1 MRKLLMLGGSDVQL
15 PAIHRAKALGF
26 HVITCGNKPTDA
38 GHAFADEYH
47 DVSTVDKERVLALAN
62 DLRID
67 GISAYGSDPAAITAA
82 YVAERLGL
90 PGSGHE
96 AVIRLQ
102 DKVLFREDQH
112 ALGIP
117 APGAAEALSAE
128 QVLGLVKDW
137 PSGGILK
144 PVDTSGSKGV
154 FRMDARTPLGV
165 VQEMFEEALGFS
177 RSKKLVIEEFL
188 VRSHPQMTGDVLI
201 DEGRIKFFCF
211 GDVHFNTAING
222 LVPRS
227 VSYPTVVPMELQER
241 AVSDAQR
248 LIDHLGVRVGVFNID
263 IMVDDRGRS
272 VMIDIGARNGGN
284 LVSEL
289 MFRRTGVDLAEV
301 CIRQSMGL
309 PIDLGGRHAPAGY
322 FAHMVVHSSV
332 DGTLRA
338 IRLSPELKGHVF
350 HEGIIAGPG
359 DRVRRFTNSANR
371 LGLLLTTFPDHQTML
386 RVIAEAD
393 HHIEVEVTA

>member
-1 MRKLLMLGGSDVQL
+1 MLGGSDVQL
-15 PAIHRAKALGF
+15 PAIHRAKALGL

-47 DVSTVDKERVLALAN
+47 DVSTVDKDRVLALATE
-62 DLRID
+62 LAID
-67 GISAYGSDPAAITAA
+67 GVSAYGSDPAAVTAA
-82 YVAERLGL
+82 YVAERLDL

-96 AVIRLQ
+96 AVVRLQ

-128 QVLGLVKDW
+128 QVLGSVKSW
-137 PSGGILK
+137 PNGGILK

-154 FRMDARTPLGV
+154 FRIDARTPLGI
-165 VQEMFEEALGFS
+165 VQGMFEEAMGFS

-201 DEGRIKFFCF
+201 DDGRIKFFCF

-227 VSYPTVVPMELQER
+227 VSYPTVVPMEHQER
-241 AVSDAQR
+241 AVADAQR
-248 LIDHLGVRVGVFNID
+248 LMDHLGVRCGVFNID
-263 IMVDDRGRS
+263 IMVDEQGRS

-284 LVSEL
+284 MVSEL
-289 MFRRTGVDLAEV
+289 MFRRTGVDLADV
-301 CIRQSMGL
+301 CVRQSMGM
-309 PIDLGGRHAPAGY
+309 PIDLNGQHAPSGH
-322 FAHMVVHSSV
+322 FAHMVVHARV
-332 DGTLRA
+332 DGALKG
-338 IRLSPELKGHVF
+338 IRLSPELKGYLF
-350 HEGIIAGPG
+350 HEGILAVPG
-359 DRVRRFTNSANR
+359 DAVRRFTNSANR
-371 LGLLLTTFPDHQTML
+371 LGLLLASFPDHATML
-386 RVIAEAD
+386 SVIAD
-393 HHIEVEVTA
+393 VDRHIVVEVTA